1 LDFAPSWAQPPLVLA
16 VEADHHPN
24 ADFSVG
30 RGEVGDSES
39 VAGRERRLHREV
51 TSVDF
56 RVGRHGLASAVD
68 EGGGIAR
75 GAATALQIRD
85 RDCHVEL
92 DGNPAEVASQS
103 PSVSTARL
111 AQARRPSASSGQGV

>member
-1 LDFAPSWAQPPLVLA
+1 MDFAPSWAQPPLVLA

-56 RVGRHGLASAVD
+56 RVRRHGLASAVD

-75 GAATALQIRD
+75 GAAPALQIRD
-85 RDCHVEL
+85 HDCHVEL
-92 DGNPAEVASQS
+92 DGNPAEVAQ
-103 PSVSTARL
+103 PVTVGLDRPVGPGTA
-111 AQARRPSASSGQGV
+111 AVGIIGAGV